1 MYMKIRVPVSI
12 SMILF
17 VLASCKTGPGARTE
31 VSGYN
36 YASPESSVFLPGVL
50 REISEIVW
58 VNDDIIACVQNES
71 GTVFFYDRA
80 SQKIIR
86 QLDFSSPGDYEGLA
100 RSADTL
106 WVLKSNGHLFEIQ
119 GFSSDDLQVSEYEI
133 DVPSKDS
140 EGLCFDPVSN
150 RLLIASKASTGKGD
164 LTRDERYVFAFDPVK
179 KSLSS
184 VPAYSFIMESIIKFA
199 DSNNIKLPLK
209 GKKKG
214 PPVPDLKFQ
223 TSAIG
228 IHPFTKDL
236 YLISAEDYLLMVFKT
251 DGTIKQMVKLNPAQY
266 NQPEGITFL
275 PEGDLLISN
284 EGPDKG
290 PGSLRRLKYHPS
302 DK

>member
-1 MYMKIRVPVSI
+1 MKGRFPIFI
-12 SMILF
+12 ILILS
-17 VLASCKTGPGARTE
+17 VLASCKTGPGAKTE

-36 YASPESSVFLPGVL
+36 YDSPESSVFLTGVL
-50 REISEIVW
+50 REVSGIVC
-58 VNDDIIACVQNES
+58 VSDEIIACVQDES
-71 GTVFFYDRA
+71 GIVFFYDLA

-86 QLDFSSPGDYEGLA
+86 QLEFGPPGDYEGLA

-106 WVLKSNGHLFEIQ
+106 WVLKSNGHLFEIK
-119 GFSSDDLQVSEYEI
+119 GFSDDNPQVFEYEI
-133 DVPSKDS
+133 DVPSKDN
-140 EGLCFDPVSN
+140 EGLCCDSANN

-164 LTRDERYVFAFDPVK
+164 LTRDERYIFAFDPLT

-184 VPAYSFIMESIIKFA
+184 APAFSFDVERITEFA

-228 IHPFTKDL
+228 IHPFTRDL
-236 YLISAEDYLLMVFKT
+236 YLISSEDYLLMVFGM
-251 DGTIKQMVKLNPAQY
+251 DGKIKQMVKLNPAQY

-275 PEGDLLISN
+275 PGGDLLISN

-290 PGSLRRLKYHPS
+290 PGSVRRLKYHPPV
-302 DK
+302 K